1 VTVTGT
7 PHTGPRLAVSAGIFR
22 DGKILLVRRACE
34 PAIGVYTFPGG
45 RVEFGE
51 SLTDALT
58 REIREETGLVIE
70 ILGLIGYREALPAR
84 TGGHGHFVILPFAA
98 RWIANEVALNDELDD
113 ARWLA
118 PEHAVDGLRVT
129 QGLDQTIR
137 AASAMMGL

>member
-1 VTVTGT
+1 MTETGT

-22 DGKILLVRRACE
+22 DGKILLVRRARE
-34 PAIGVYTFPGG
+34 PAKGVYTFPGG

-58 REIREETGLVIE
+58 REIREETGLKIE
-70 ILGLIGYREALPAR
+70 IVGLVGYREALPAR

-98 RWIANEVALNDELDD
+98 RWIANEVTLNDELDD
-113 ARWLA
+113 ARWLS
-118 PEHAVDGLRVT
+118 PEHAVDGLTVT

-137 AASAMMGL
+137 AAATMIGL